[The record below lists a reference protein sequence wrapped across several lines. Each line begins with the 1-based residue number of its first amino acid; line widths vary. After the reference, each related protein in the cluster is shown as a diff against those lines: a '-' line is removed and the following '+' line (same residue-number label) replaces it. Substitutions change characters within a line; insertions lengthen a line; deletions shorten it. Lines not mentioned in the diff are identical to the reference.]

1 MGIQSFVRWLLPRGD
16 RFFELIV
23 QQGGALR
30 RATAALASF
39 GGGASAADVTKAVQQ
54 IEHEGDDLLHQ
65 VEGALAETF
74 VTPIDREDIH
84 ALASKID
91 DIIDRA
97 NLIARSFSLFDIDAP
112 SAPMTALMKLLAESA
127 VLLEEALLLLRHGKY
142 AALPEAAKRV
152 KALEKQGDTVFRDA
166 IAALFRDPDMRGK
179 DLLRQKDILEDLED
193 ALDICEDVGEF
204 LAEIAVKH
212 A

>member
-1 MGIQSFVRWLLPRGD
+1 MAFRLIPKEEK
-16 RFFELIV
+16 FFADFI
-23 QQGGALR
+23 
-30 RATAALASF
+30 ALADRIVS
-39 GGGASAADVTKAVQQ
+39 GATLLEKMLATDPPAWEVAVE
-54 IEHEGDDLLHQ
+54 IKQ
-65 VEGALAETF
+65 VEEACDSVTHEIIQRLNRTF